1 MTNIISLYELKFV
14 DIVVFIMSW
23 QVKIAYTD
31 NLISTGKI
39 DKAAIYSNQ
48 GDSLWAQSNNFQL
61 AGPEI
66 NELIQGFT
74 NPVNLQSNGLHLQ
87 GVKFF
92 LIRADDR
99 SIYGKHAEEGVVAV
113 KTKQT
118 VLIGHYP
125 AGVQAGEATTIVE
138 KLADYLISVGY

>member
-1 MTNIISLYELKFV
+1 MNNTVEGN
-14 DIVVFIMSW
+14 
-23 QVKIAYTD
+23 IAYTD
-31 NLISTGKI
+31 NLVATGKI

-48 GDSLWAQSNNFQL
+48 GDSLWAATNGLQL
-61 AGPEI
+61 ATAEV
-66 NELIQGFT
+66 NELIGGFT
-74 NPVNLQSNGLHLQ
+74 NPSGLQSNGLHLQ

-92 LIRADDR
+92 LIKADDR
-99 SIYGKHAEEGVVAV
+99 SIYGKHAEEGVIAV

-125 AGVQAGEATTIVE
+125 AGVQAGEATIIVE